1 MSLFLNLTRCVFDLF
16 ALSCLVRVFL
26 TCKCSA
32 YTHVFADTLRSIA
45 VIIAAIIAVLVKN
58 VTPEEADASAAVVVS
73 ILILLS
79 LIPLFQGLLQS
90 LIEFSAIRAEEHT
103 EQKFADARGT
113 ETITFRRGNSA
124 AAAADATIA
133 STNNE
138 VV

>member
-1 MSLFLNLTRCVFDLF
+1 MFTLLIKAFSRLTRFFLFF
-16 ALSCLVRVFL
+16 ALYPNV

-45 VIIAAIIAVLVKN
+45 VIIATIIALIVKS

-79 LIPLFQGLLQS
+79 LIPLFQGLKQS
-90 LIEFSAIRAEEHT
+90 LEEFFAIRAEEQS
-103 EQKFADARGT
+103 EQMFASSCQKS
-113 ETITFRRGNSA
+113 NSA
-124 AAAADATIA
+124 AAVSSA
-133 STNNE
+133 NNE